1 MVVST
6 TKKDVS
12 LSMVALVTIII
23 AMLLFAAAGGF
34 VGYRIGVSSCGE
46 PLPPDTVRIV
56 TIDTC
61 WVTTPPD
68 TVTVT
73 MVKYVRVPFYVTTTD
88 TIVDSILVPLT
99 YEQHFARLDDVAD
112 VWYSGVDAT
121 IDSARTYHRTE
132 TVTITNTVVER
143 KAPRLTADLGA
154 GALWHDGAV
163 NPYGLAVV
171 RLHRPHTTFGAFG
184 GIDPTGQWAAGLNV
198 TYRID
203 LIK

>member
-1 MVVST
+1 
-6 TKKDVS
+6 
-12 LSMVALVTIII
+12 MVALVTFII
-23 AMLLFAAAGGF
+23 ALLLFVTAGGF
-34 VGYRIGVSSCGE
+34 VGYRIGRSGFT
-46 PLPPDTVRIV
+46 PPDPDTVRVV
-56 TIDTC
+56 TIDTF

-68 TVTVT
+68 TVSVT
-73 MVKYVRVPFYVTTTD
+73 TVKYVRVPLYVTTTD
-88 TIVDSILVPLT
+88 TIVDSVLVPLT

-112 VWYSGVDAT
+112 VWYSGVDAQ

-163 NPYGLAVV
+163 NPYALAVI
-171 RLHRPHTTFGAFG
+171 RMHQPHTTFGAFG
-184 GIDPTGQWAAGLNV
+184 GIDPTGRWAAGLNV

>member
-1 MVVST
+1 MVAT
-6 TKKDVS
+6 PTKKDVS
-12 LSMVALVTIII
+12 LSMVALVTFIL
-23 AMLLFAAAGGF
+23 ALLLFAAAGGF
-34 VGYRIGVSSCGE
+34 VGYRIGRSGFTPPE
-46 PLPPDTVRIV
+46 PDTVRIV
-56 TIDTC
+56 TIDTF

-154 GALWHDGAV
+154 GALWHNGAV

-171 RLHRPHTTFGAFG
+171 RLHRLHTTFGAFG

>member
-1 MVVST
+1 MVVNP

-99 YEQHFARLDDVAD
+99 YEQHFARLGDVAD
-112 VWYSGVDAT
+112 VWYSGVDAQ

-163 NPYGLAVV
+163 NPYGLAVI

-184 GIDPTGQWAAGLNV
+184 GIDHTGRWAAGLNV

>member
-1 MVVST
+1 MVAT
-6 TKKDVS
+6 PTKKDVS
-12 LSMVALVTIII
+12 LSMVALVTFII
-23 AMLLFAAAGGF
+23 ALLLFATAGGF
-34 VGYRIGVSSCGE
+34 VGYRIGRSGFTPPE
-46 PLPPDTVRIV
+46 PDTVRVV
-56 TIDTC
+56 TIDTF

-73 MVKYVRVPFYVTTTD
+73 TVKYVRVPLYVTTTD
-88 TIVDSILVPLT
+88 TIVDSVLVPLT

-112 VWYSGVDAT
+112 VWYSGVDAR

-163 NPYGLAVV
+163 NPYALAVI
-171 RLHRPHTTFGAFG
+171 RLHQPHTTFGAFG
-184 GIDPTGQWAAGLNV
+184 GIDPTGRWAAGLNV